1 MATRTFLAT
10 GASLVVGLTA
20 GLLAQ
25 QATATEEFVVHGTRD
40 LYDVPF
46 EHETVRA
53 DIETYVRSLNER
65 LKVTIDAD
73 LKRSSEPKV
82 DLVSNELA
90 ARG

>member
-1 MATRTFLAT
+1 MATRTFLAP

-25 QATATEEFVVHGTRD
+25 QATATEELVVHGTRG
-40 LYDVPF
+40 LYNVPF
-46 EHETVRA
+46 EHEIVRA

-65 LKVTIDAD
+65 LRVTIDAD
-73 LKRSSEPKV
+73 LKRATEPKV